1 MEEKENLF
9 GEYVVDKTI
18 KGRVTNP
25 KTWVNLLILIIIITM
40 AVILI
45 QSVMGSWS
53 REEIKK
59 SIKIIDFNS
68 MWVVKDVAFSGE
80 NSKKQVSIIPKITFK
95 IKNIGKRELEF
106 VRFLGNFVYAEK
118 RTSSIGDGY
127 SDILKNN
134 TLKPGE
140 VSDLISIKSAYGYKT
155 STSSNETYSDMFFNK
170 KGWKQFN
177 VRISARVKGTVK
189 EIGEYPVEN
198 RIENEIRDNVDS
210 ISNEIEVETVF
221 KDLKIKNYQS
231 EWRHVKEAKGN
242 LFIPTI
248 KFQLK
253 NSAIK
258 IFEDLLVLV
267 SFDFDDKQG
276 VISQWKGKK
285 TIKINILS
293 GKSLSEELYFEAENG
308 VKASSVEKLFLN
320 KTEWKDV
327 KVKIYI
333 GTKQIK
339 PSLLTTLEMTQ
350 TVKGYRVREK
360 VIH

>member
-18 KGRVTNP
+18 KGRVKNP

-59 SIKIIDFNS
+59 SIKIIDFKS
-68 MWVVKDVAFSGE
+68 MWAVKDVAFSGE
-80 NSKKQVSIIPKITFK
+80 NSKKQVSIIPKITFR

-118 RTSSIGDGY
+118 RASSIGDGY
-127 SDILKNN
+127 SDVLKNN

-140 VSDLISIKSAYGYKT
+140 VSSLISIKSTYGYKT
-155 STSSNETYSDMFFNK
+155 STSSNETYGDMFFNK

-198 RIENEIRDNVDS
+198 RIENAVKEDVDL
-210 ISNEIEVETVF
+210 INNEIEVETVF

-242 LFIPTI
+242 LFIPTL
-248 KFQLK
+248 KFQLENVGK
-253 NSAIK
+253 K
-258 IFEDLLVLV
+258 YEDLIVLL
-267 SFDFDDKQG
+267 SFEFDDKQG

-285 TIKINILS
+285 PVKISFLS

-327 KVKIYI
+327 KVKIFI
-333 GTKQIK
+333 GTKHIK
-339 PSLLTTLEMTQ
+339 PSLLTTLEMNQ

-360 VIH
+360 AIL